1 MLCNEMPVGVILRS
15 YCLIVGINVVL
26 KRTILVEVS
35 MALHNQS
42 GSHQYSQLKV
52 VCQSNGM
59 RGLAR

>member
-1 MLCNEMPVGVILRS
+1 MLYNEMPVGVISRS

-52 VCQSNGM
+52 VFQSNVM